1 MTDLS
6 NQRAMIVGAEF
17 PAGGIIA
24 RALAAAGADLALC
37 ALTPDD
43 AVMRSRRVRR
53 DVEALGR
60 RAAEYVMDVTLGRN
74 VQVTTRQVAKEMG
87 GIEVVVSAPELFV
100 AAPLGGLSETELARV
115 LQLNFSAHYF
125 VVRTAAEEFRRQ
137 QTPGRILLVTSI
149 LGHRAVPGAA
159 AFSAAHGAVHQ
170 LVRAAAEELR
180 DEGIA
185 VNAIALGMTETAEGP
200 EPVVPSDTTGDLAL
214 DLVGAEGEFV
224 TGRIVQEDGTLVGEV

>member
-200 EPVVPSDTTGDLAL
+200 EPVVPSDATGDLAL